1 MPVLLSKHGNGT
13 SIMYTED
20 ICRYLMISVDDF
32 RCLPKDFGH
41 FTASS
46 ASHLCRRVILDV
58 SVIIWWVP
66 SGWSLRISVAGT
78 VPRGDFS
85 WFPPFRSL
93 HFPSQIFMFSIRTLR
108 TCLCCHVRNL
118 FIWFGD
124 SVGSQ
129 AGDQPFALKTMGFSV
144 GSSCIFVGCL
154 GTLEDHNDGSF
165 RIFWDNLNRRKPT
178 RLWWRVG
185 TKKQIWWTAEMTKTY
200 QNLTEQF
207 TYVKPGTCSNN
218 EGVHCKKKQT
228 TDGLLGNGIIMFPYI
243 SNLCWIQCLHFNLFE
258 PLPQWRCS
266 RNYMF
271 NFCE

>member
-78 VPRGDFS
+78 IPRGDFS

-118 FIWFGD
+118 FIWFG
-124 SVGSQ
+124 
-129 AGDQPFALKTMGFSV
+129 
-144 GSSCIFVGCL
+144 
-154 GTLEDHNDGSF
+154 
-165 RIFWDNLNRRKPT
+165 R
-178 RLWWRVG
+178 
-185 TKKQIWWTAEMTKTY
+185 
-200 QNLTEQF
+200 
-207 TYVKPGTCSNN
+207 
-218 EGVHCKKKQT
+218 
-228 TDGLLGNGIIMFPYI
+228 
-243 SNLCWIQCLHFNLFE
+243 LCWQPSWRSALCTENHGIFGGKFLYFCWMFGDFGG
-258 PLPQWRCS
+258 PQWWKFQDILGQS
-266 RNYMF
+266 
-271 NFCE
+271 